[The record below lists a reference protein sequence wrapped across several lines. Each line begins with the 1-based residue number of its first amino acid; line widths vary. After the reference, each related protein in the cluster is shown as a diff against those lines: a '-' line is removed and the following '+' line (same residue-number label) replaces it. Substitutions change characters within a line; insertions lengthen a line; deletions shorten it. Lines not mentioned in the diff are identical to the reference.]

1 MLPSIAL
8 SSSSFHS
15 PPEVKQGLLFRH
27 VTISRKTTQR
37 RCLIIPTQVK
47 LSYSSRDQAFSAL
60 TASNLNKPL
69 FNSKSPGTRC
79 SSSTILKPEYATE
92 PEDGHHS
99 TTSIP
104 KQLNALFR
112 FTRPH
117 TIIGTVVGIISVSLL
132 PIETVSDLSPIFFM
146 GVVKALIPALL
157 MNIYVVGL
165 NQLFDVEIDK
175 INKPELPIASGDLSM
190 ATGVAIVS
198 TSSLMSLAMG
208 LTFQSP
214 PLLCALIISFLLG
227 SVYSIELPFLRWKRH
242 AFLAATCIL
251 SVRALVVQLA
261 FFVHMQKYVLGKPT
275 VTTKSLVFATVFM
288 CFFSAVIALFK
299 DIPDVDG
306 DRDFGI
312 QSFSVSLG
320 QEKVFWL
327 CVNMLLVA
335 YGAAIVVGATSS
347 FPVSKIL
354 TVLGH
359 FVLGSF
365 LWLRARHVDLTSKAD
380 ITSFYMFIWK
390 LFYME
395 YLLIPLVR

>member
-1 MLPSIAL
+1 MISYRLCYT
-8 SSSSFHS
+8 
-15 PPEVKQGLLFRH
+15 GLVTKD
-27 VTISRKTTQR
+27 VTILRKMTQR
-37 RCLIIPTQVK
+37 RCLIIPKLVK
-47 LSYSSRDQAFSAL
+47 LSYSNRYQGFSAL
-60 TASNLNKPL
+60 TANNLNKPL
-69 FNSKSPGTRC
+69 VNGKSPGTRC
-79 SSSTILKPEYATE
+79 SSSSMLKPEYATE
-92 PEDGHHS
+92 PEDDHYS
-99 TTSIP
+99 TT

-132 PIETVSDLSPIFFM
+132 PIETVSDLSPIFFI

-190 ATGVAIVS
+190 ATGIAIVS

-227 SVYSIELPFLRWKRH
+227 SVYSIELPLLRWKRH

-261 FFVHMQKYVLGKPT
+261 FFLHMQKYVLGKPT
-275 VTTKSLVFATVFM
+275 VTTRSLVFATVFM

-320 QEKVFWL
+320 QERVFWL

-347 FPVSKIL
+347 FIVSKIL

-365 LWLRARHVDLTSKAD
+365 LWLRARHVDHTSKAD

-390 LFYME
+390 
-395 YLLIPLVR
+395 V